1 MAHSCL
7 SASALSHGH
16 ITHGVHTFL
25 WLPFPRRGA
34 TLAEGLKQAAK
45 YGAAA
50 VGAGL
55 GAYLTTLLKAKRQS
69 AAIIELA
76 NLLVAMPNP
85 AALTRE
91 QVRGCCRWQIACA

>member
-1 MAHSCL
+1 MPASPAAH
-7 SASALSHGH
+7 
-16 ITHGVHTFL
+16 
-25 WLPFPRRGA
+25 PFIPRPCAA
-34 TLAEGLKQAAK
+34 TAEGLRQAAK

-50 VGAGL
+50 AGAAL
-55 GAYLTTLLKAKRQS
+55 GAYLTTLIKAKRQS

-91 QVRGCCRWQIACA
+91 QVRGVLVSGSWP